1 MSLKV
6 SNLRLGVDTDE
17 RELPQQLARA
27 LGVHEGDIQRWR
39 ILRKS
44 LDARD
49 ADDLS
54 FVYSTEVALVDESY
68 LLDRQLSRSGIQ
80 IAAFEDDRFDFP
92 EPGAS
97 PLPHRPVIIGSGPAG
112 IASGIR

>member
-1 MSLKV
+1 MSLKI
-6 SNLRLGVDTDE
+6 SNLRLGVDSDE

-27 LGVHEGDIQRWR
+27 LGVPEGDIQRWR

-54 FVYSTEVALVDESY
+54 FVYATEIDLADESH
-68 LLDRQLSRSGIQ
+68 LLDRQWNRSGIQ
-80 IAAFEDDRFDFP
+80 IAAFEPDTFEFP
-92 EPGAS
+92 EPGEN
-97 PLPHRPVIIGSGPAG
+97 PLPHQPVIIGSGPAG
-112 IASGIR
+112 IAAA